1 MSWLNELVLTIYPS
15 TLGGGGAAG
24 LESAVI
30 LFFLLLQ
37 PGEKTAGKQIQNRIT
52 NLWLKTDF
60 TIGLL
65 IKKMK
70 DKINAYTLSLVVFY
84 FSGTE
89 TDYKF
94 HIDLT
99 NSIFLI

>member
-1 MSWLNELVLTIYPS
+1 LAITLPGISISWLNELVFITYPS

-37 PGEKTAGKQIQNRIT
+37 PGKKTTGKQIQNSIT
-52 NLWLKTDF
+52 NLRLNADF

-70 DKINAYTLSLVVFY
+70 DKINA
-84 FSGTE
+84 
-89 TDYKF
+89 
-94 HIDLT
+94 
-99 NSIFLI
+99 